1 MAYSGPRSIENPGV
15 FTITTARGHQDVPKN
30 RSKPGRVPK
39 RPPPA
44 NAFKPGNPGHPGPT
58 RYLLEQRELRAERMA
73 ADQERARAFASE
85 HLDDALMAQLKVVK
99 SRFST
104 DAAKIKAAENIVRL
118 AGADPGSTIALVG
131 DDTRPPIQ
139 TVALTA
145 KDRAAIVAAS
155 KALDDDV

>member
-1 MAYSGPRSIENPGV
+1 MAYSGPSSIDGRGAIPTKLAEGFK
-15 FTITTARGHQDVPKN
+15 FTMPKKRDPN
-30 RSKPGRVPK
+30 RVRK
-39 RPPPA
+39 RPAPA

-58 RYLLEQRELRAERMA
+58 AYALEQRALRAERMA

-85 HLDDALMAQLKVVK
+85 HLEDALMAQLKVVK

-131 DDTRPPIQ
+131 DDTKPPIQ

-155 KALDDDV
+155 RALDDDV